1 MTYKITETEP
11 DVFLLHQAVAAGTTA
26 SYWCA
31 VGSYP
36 SFQEAESEMLRRI
49 RAAGF
54 TQTSTYFNAHGEK
67 LGA

>member
-1 MTYKITETEP
+1 MTYKITEVSP
-11 DVFLLHQAVAAGTTA
+11 DVFELYQAVAAGSTA
-26 SYWCA
+26 SYWYS
-31 VGSYP
+31 VS
-36 SFQEAESEMLRRI
+36 SFPTYNEAYNEMLRRI